1 MSELVFKTDDG
12 IPITTSLLVAQKFEK
27 EHKHIM
33 RDIKEIMSKRSAQN
47 WSHFYQ
53 STTYV
58 DSMNRIQEMFL
69 MNRDGFSLLVMG
81 FTGEKAL
88 DFKIEY
94 IEAFNKMEETIKS
107 FALPKTFSEALQLA
121 ADQAKQIELQNTQI
135 KELEPKAE
143 VYEQISNS
151 DNLLSMNDTAK
162 SIGLGRTTLFKKLK
176 EINVLMSNGNPY
188 QKYIDQ
194 GYFQV
199 KIKPIKMGGFNTDYP
214 QTYVTGKGL
223 TWLTKLLN

>member
-1 MSELVFKTDDG
+1 MSELVFKTDKG
-12 IPITTSLLVAQKFEK
+12 TPITTSLLVAQKFEK

-47 WSHFYQ
+47 WAHFYQ

-94 IEAFNKMEETIKS
+94 IEAFNKIEEPVKEDDPTLGKVLSAIN
-107 FALPKTFSEALQLA
+107 ELQ
-121 ADQAKQIELQNTQI
+121 KIIELSKQAQLFTKDDMI
-135 KELEPKAE
+135 EF
-143 VYEQISNS
+143 SNYRYRIARGS
-151 DNLLSMNDTAK
+151 YNDM
-162 SIGLGRTTLFKKLK
+162 IFKDWLK
-176 EINVLMSNGNPY
+176 NR
-188 QKYIDQ
+188 K
-194 GYFQV
+194 
-199 KIKPIKMGGFNTDYP
+199 K
-214 QTYVTGKGL
+214 
-223 TWLTKLLN
+223 